1 MDARKQATRA
11 EARVEAQRDRI
22 LAAAQQCF
30 VRYGFH
36 AASMANIAKTADMSP
51 GLIYRYFDNKN
62 AIILAIIERH
72 LEEART
78 DIGMLQTDTDL
89 VPLLLDLFG
98 QWQSGDAEL
107 MSPSLLLETTA
118 EATRDPQIAQ
128 ALAAADSA
136 TGADLNAWI
145 KDCALAA
152 GRDLPDQE
160 VEARAFALRC
170 ILGGLAIRAIREP
183 GIDRA
188 VLKKSLQL
196 VLPSVVS
203 FS

>member
-1 MDARKQATRA
+1 
-11 EARVEAQRDRI
+11 
-22 LAAAQQCF
+22 
-30 VRYGFH
+30 
-36 AASMANIAKTADMSP
+36 MANIAKTADMSP

-98 QWQSGDAEL
+98 QWHSGDAEL

-128 ALAAADSA
+128 ALAAADRA

-160 VEARAFALRC
+160 AEARAFALRC

-183 GIDRA
+183 DIDRA